1 MSPIHASPKSWAK
14 FGIGLEAPIVS
25 RPQLPDTSYFAP
37 VSGIHDRLGEPCHIW
52 EKPPRGGKLFAGI
65 SAVMTESLL
74 VPEVPARELGS
85 ESDLR
90 ILVRSRF
97 AIFPISSVSA
107 FDHSG

>member
-1 MSPIHASPKSWAK
+1 MTEPPERHR
-14 FGIGLEAPIVS
+14 E
-25 RPQLPDTSYFAP
+25 
-37 VSGIHDRLGEPCHIW
+37 LGTDYVREIW